1 MKRKLRRDLQFL
13 WARLKKVPSPKQGP
27 CRDPGHS
34 FSDPHSLT
42 RSIYTDVVCGDA
54 GNLILFIET
63 LLYTFAWSSLSLHM
77 ESRPRPSLSGLTDGE
92 AHVAQQFDSRYG
104 LRKAETRNVN
114 CRLVCLRT
122 KATTALCFPVPE
134 WPARP
139 RTPATG
145 VGVEPAMVLEGTDHI
160 AMPPRRTGRTES
172 VIMAV
177 EDSIFVA
184 ASGVC

>member
-1 MKRKLRRDLQFL
+1 MFWRLFSALKVAAVKFTDEVRINETQIKTGPAVLMGSPRK
-13 WARLKKVPSPKQGP
+13 
-27 CRDPGHS
+27 
-34 FSDPHSLT
+34 
-42 RSIYTDVVCGDA
+42 
-54 GNLILFIET
+54 ET
-63 LLYTFAWSSLSLHM
+63 LLYTFAWSSLFLHM
-77 ESRPRPSLSGLTDGE
+77 ESRPPPSLSGLTDGE
-92 AHVAQQFDSRYG
+92 VHVAQQFDSRYG

-122 KATTALCFPVPE
+122 KGTTALCFPVPE

-177 EDSIFVA
+177 KDSIFVA